1 MVTWFE
7 ALFVAGSGGGIT
19 LLAQSGTAW
28 LKARGDRHRT
38 DRDADVKLEEHRDK
52 LTFDLLDA
60 ARVEVA
66 AARDEAASLRPMVA
80 RLAHFEEALDHI
92 HALLH
97 AQMGEERKAAER
109 RARAFLNRMRSI
121 AEARGALAEPLAQL
135 RGEGAFTDTHDGRAA
150 IR

>member
-7 ALFVAGSGGGIT
+7 ALFVAGSGGGLT

-28 LKARGDRHRT
+28 LKARGERHRT
-38 DRDADVKLEEHRDK
+38 NRDADVKLEEHRDK

-109 RARAFLNRMRSI
+109 RARAFLSRMRSI
-121 AEARGALAEPLAQL
+121 ADARGTVTDICRQP
-135 RGEGAFTDTHDGRAA
+135 RGEAPFTDANDGRQL
-150 IR
+150 

>member
-1 MVTWFE
+1 MVTWIE

-28 LKARGDRHRT
+28 LKARGERHRT
-38 DRDADVKLEEHRDK
+38 DRDADVKLEAHRDK

-97 AQMGEERKAAER
+97 ARNGR
-109 RARAFLNRMRSI
+109 RAKGRRASC
-121 AEARGALAEPLAQL
+121 ARLSGPHAQQ
-135 RGEGAFTDTHDGRAA
+135 RGRARRPSRHFPA
-150 IR
+150 AARRGRVH